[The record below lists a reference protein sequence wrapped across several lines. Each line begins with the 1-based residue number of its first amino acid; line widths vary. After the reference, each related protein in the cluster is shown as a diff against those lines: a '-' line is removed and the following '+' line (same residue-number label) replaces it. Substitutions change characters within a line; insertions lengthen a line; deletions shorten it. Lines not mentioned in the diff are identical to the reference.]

1 MSKRTEKIR
10 RADKA
15 REILSEV
22 KELTTRQIDMVV
34 LAITSMPDDVAES
47 MLARIEK
54 NPESIMADLRIPAK
68 R

>member
-34 LAITSMPDDVAES
+34 LAITSMPDDAAES

-54 NPESIMADLRIPAK
+54 NPESIMEDLRIPAK